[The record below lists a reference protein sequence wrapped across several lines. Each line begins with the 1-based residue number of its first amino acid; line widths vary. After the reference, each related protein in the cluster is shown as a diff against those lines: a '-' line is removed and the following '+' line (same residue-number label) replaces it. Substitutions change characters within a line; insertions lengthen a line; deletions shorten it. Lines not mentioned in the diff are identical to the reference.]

1 MILAYQ
7 LKVGALLVVF
17 YLLFKL
23 LLSRDTFHRFNRVAL
38 LLLALLAVVLPWV
51 RLSIEQPAA
60 AVVSIEALLPVDLVA
75 TASPQAE
82 RLSWTALA
90 RTFYYIGLVAMLL
103 FHVISLWRLRR
114 LLHQGREEVLD
125 DGIRLHVLP
134 GEVSPFSYFRHIVMS
149 EDDYRENGQEILIH
163 ERAHIRML
171 HSADVARMDL
181 LIVMQWWNPAAWL
194 LKHELQ
200 QVHEFEADE
209 AVLKRGVDA
218 RQYQLLLIRKSVGN
232 QLFSMANN
240 LNHQSLKRR
249 ISMMTT
255 TKSNRWQRLKLL
267 AVAPVAAL
275 AVVAFASPKVEN
287 VVEQI
292 ETEPAAPVVQM
303 VKELV
308 QPADNA
314 KKQKPMPEVVLVS
327 AGMQPLDPS
336 KKDRAF
342 DVVEQMPAFPG
353 GISELM
359 KFLNANVRYPKE
371 AEQQGKQGRVIVTF
385 VVDADGTV
393 TDPEVVRPI
402 DPLLDAEAMRVIS
415 TMPKWLPGKQNGKNV
430 RVKYTMP
437 ITFKLSKD
445 EEEEP
450 YVEAYEVA
458 KKAMSNGSLE
468 LGNVQV
474 VLDGKPVGNLS
485 LPDPKIIKSMSVAKD
500 AETLKRYGAED
511 KQAVIMIE
519 TTLADKE

>member
-1 MILAYQ
+1 
-7 LKVGALLVVF
+7 
-17 YLLFKL
+17 
-23 LLSRDTFHRFNRVAL
+23 
-38 LLLALLAVVLPWV
+38 
-51 RLSIEQPAA
+51 
-60 AVVSIEALLPVDLVA
+60 
-75 TASPQAE
+75 
-82 RLSWTALA
+82 
-90 RTFYYIGLVAMLL
+90 
-103 FHVISLWRLRR
+103 
-114 LLHQGREEVLD
+114 
-125 DGIRLHVLP
+125 
-134 GEVSPFSYFRHIVMS
+134 
-149 EDDYRENGQEILIH
+149 
-163 ERAHIRML
+163 
-171 HSADVARMDL
+171 
-181 LIVMQWWNPAAWL
+181 
-194 LKHELQ
+194 
-200 QVHEFEADE
+200 
-209 AVLKRGVDA
+209 
-218 RQYQLLLIRKSVGN
+218 
-232 QLFSMANN
+232 
-240 LNHQSLKRR
+240 
-249 ISMMTT
+249 MMTT

-308 QPADNA
+308 QPADTA

-485 LPDPKIIKSMSVAKD
+485 LPDPKIIKSMAVAKD